1 MPTFKASSTI
11 VMENGVFQADYC
23 RHTTRRGLLSLA
35 GEYCPELPG
44 LAVVPA
50 WATFKRYADSFVVMC
65 NNRAQA
71 EKALTLVRSYSRK
84 RTEAQSE
91 PGENAHREHRRR
103 L

>member
-1 MPTFKASSTI
+1 M
-11 VMENGVFQADYC
+11 
-23 RHTTRRGLLSLA
+23 GLRF
-35 GEYCPELPG
+35 
-44 LAVVPA
+44 V
-50 WATFKRYADSFVVMC
+50 RYADDFVILC
-65 NNRAQA
+65 SNHAQA